1 MYKYDVSIIVAVYN
15 NEKYVE
21 ECIKSVIQQEFDF
34 SKIQLILIDDGSKD
48 NSATICENYAKQY
61 QNILFMKHD
70 NHGVSYTRN
79 IGIQKAE
86 GKYIMILDSDDF
98 ISNETVKELF
108 HFMEENSEI
117 DISSYTMKNY
127 KEGKKS
133 NHYRNKLY
141 MFGTGVYPIEEFP
154 HLSQATINIIFRN
167 QGKDNVLYDEKMTLA
182 EDEKFNTAIIMKKGK
197 IGFCKEAIYYYRKHG
212 ESVSSTKQNPYYCFE
227 QFTGYFE
234 YLIEEYTNQEGV
246 LPKYIQ
252 GLILQGIKWRINSDL
267 LFPYYLEQEDY
278 QKAIEKIKKILSHI
292 EIDTI
297 LEKTNMNIFLKMYL
311 LRLRET
317 PLELKI
323 GYGANFSINHK
334 DKIVYTDSKVD
345 LVFNRF
351 KIKNHQ
357 IYMLG
362 YIRSPLC
369 EFVRPQ
375 LYIQMN
381 GKPKE
386 QIIVS
391 NSNMDYY
398 GANFKTNTFYKFEY
412 TLPLEN
418 LQNFNFL
425 LKVEEHEI
433 PLEALF
439 SDWCAFNTKLE
450 RNRILIENEKF
461 LLKYEPETAFFT
473 MKELDLEGRKKA
485 KRKLRRL
492 YDDYNSMINVY
503 RKFTKT
509 NKTIWLY
516 CDRNKVIDNAYYQFK
531 HDIQKDDGIQRYY
544 ILDGD
549 KAQYKKYFTPKEWRK
564 YIIQKNS
571 YKHKIMFLRCDK
583 IITTFASI
591 NEYSPFKKKT
601 ISWYKDLL
609 QYDLIYLQHGVLYA
623 KLLKMY
629 SKEFTEIDKIVV
641 SSHFEEKNM
650 IENYQYDEKDLIKTG
665 MPRFDLENP
674 EPNRKNKI
682 LFAPSWR
689 AYLIQDPPVNG
700 KRALKKNDFLH
711 SKFYQE
717 INQFLNNQKLDKL
730 LGEKGIELHFKL
742 HPIFGGY
749 KDLFKI
755 QTENIKL
762 AEENVKNEEY
772 NLFIT
777 DFSSFQFDFALL
789 KTPMIY
795 FVPDLIE
802 FKAGLHTYREL
813 DLPLE
818 EAFGDIVE
826 TAETLIEKVKSY
838 IEKDFQLEE
847 KYKERMEGFFYKTE
861 NCCEK
866 IYKELMKEE
875 R

>member
-1 MYKYDVSIIVAVYN
+1 MYKYDVSVIVAVYN

-21 ECIKSVIQQEFDF
+21 ECIKSVIQQDFEFT
-34 SKIQLILIDDGSKD
+34 KIQLILIDDGSTD
-48 NSATICENYAKQY
+48 NSATICENYANQY
-61 QNILFMKHD
+61 QNILFMKHK

-86 GKYIMILDSDDF
+86 GKYIMLLDSDDF
-98 ISNETVKELF
+98 ISAETVRELF
-108 HFMEENSEI
+108 HFMEENPEI

-127 KEGKKS
+127 KGEKTS

-141 MFGTGVYPIEEFP
+141 IFGTGVYSIEEFP

-167 QGKDNVLYDEKMTLA
+167 QGKENTLYDEKMTLA
-182 EDEKFNTAIIMKKGK
+182 EDEKFNTAIIMQKGK
-197 IGFCKEAIYYYRKHG
+197 IGFCKEATYYYRKHG

-227 QFTGYFE
+227 QFTNYFQ
-234 YLIEEYTNQEGV
+234 YLIEQYTNQEGV

-267 LFPYYLEQEDY
+267 FFPYHLEQEEY

-297 LEKTNMNIFLKMYL
+297 LEKTNMNTFFKMYL
-311 LRLRET
+311 LKLRET
-317 PLELKI
+317 PLELKV
-323 GYGANFSINHK
+323 GYGPNFSINHEN
-334 DKIVYTDSKVD
+334 KIVYTDSKVE

-369 EFVRPQ
+369 EFVQPQ
-375 LYIQMN
+375 LYIQVN
-381 GKPKE
+381 GQPKE
-386 QIIVS
+386 ALVLS
-391 NSNMDYY
+391 SSNMDYY
-398 GANFKTNTFYKFEY
+398 GANIKTNTFYKFEY

-418 LQNFNFL
+418 LQNFSFS
-425 LKVEEHEI
+425 LKVQENNI

-439 SDWCAFNTKLE
+439 SDWCVLNTKLE
-450 RNRILIENEKF
+450 RYCVLVEDEKLLLIHK
-461 LLKYEPETAFFT
+461 PESAFFT
-473 MKELDLEGRKKA
+473 IKEAEPEERKKA
-485 KRKLRRL
+485 KRNLKKL
-492 YDDYNSMINVY
+492 YEDYNPTINIY

-509 NKTIWLY
+509 NKKIWLY

-531 HDIQKDDGIQRYY
+531 HDIQKNDGIQRYY
-544 ILDGD
+544 VLDGD
-549 KAQYKKYFTPKEWRK
+549 KTQYKKYFTPTELRK
-564 YIIQKNS
+564 YTVQKNS

-583 IITTFASI
+583 IITAFTSI

-609 QYDLIYLQHGVLYA
+609 HYDLIYLQHGVLYA
-623 KLLKMY
+623 KLLRMY

-641 SSHFEEKNM
+641 SSHFEERNM
-650 IENYQYDEKDLIKTG
+650 IENYQYNEEDLIKTG
-665 MPRFDLENP
+665 MPRFDLESP

-689 AYLIQDPPVNG
+689 AYLIGDPPING
-700 KRALKKNDFLH
+700 KRTLRKNDFLC
-711 SKFYQE
+711 SKFYKE
-717 INQFLNNQKLDKL
+717 INQLLNNKELDEL
-730 LGEKGIELHFKL
+730 LKEKGIELHFKL
-742 HPIFGGY
+742 HPIFLPY

-755 QTENIKL
+755 QTDNIKL
-762 AEENVKNEEY
+762 AEESVKNEEY

-795 FVPDLIE
+795 FVPDPIE

-818 EAFGDIVE
+818 EAFGDVVY
-826 TAETLIEKVKSY
+826 TAEELIDRIKDY
-838 IEKDFQLEE
+838 IQNDFQVEE
-847 KYKERMEGFFYKTE
+847 KYKKRMEGFFYQTE

-866 IYKELMKEE
+866 IYKSLTES
-875 R
+875 